1 MRYLCVVL
9 VTCLLLGGVAD
20 GRAQASPGDDAA
32 LREIYE
38 QFFEALRVG
47 GANGVIGYL
56 RQSGSIAPALL
67 PVLEREARALRVG
80 PSATRPDA
88 HVLVEETRLPRTNRI
103 RTLKFLSYHDN
114 QPVAWRLDFYRRTTG
129 VWIVTNVRWETEY
142 VNDFI
147 RLSALQF
154 AAYRKLLELEIPEE
168 D

>member
-20 GRAQASPGDDAA
+20 GRAQASPSDDAA

-67 PVLEREARALRVG
+67 PVLEREARAYYLQYLQPARVIERMLERA
-80 PSATRPDA
+80 SA
-88 HVLVEETRLPRTNRI
+88 
-103 RTLKFLSYHDN
+103 
-114 QPVAWRLDFYRRTTG
+114 Q
-129 VWIVTNVRWETEY
+129 
-142 VNDFI
+142 
-147 RLSALQF
+147 RLSA
-154 AAYRKLLELEIPEE
+154 A
-168 D
+168 